1 MIIYNS
7 FCHLTSPKFIPT
19 WSDSQAVIDR
29 ILMLFL
35 SFQSP
40 HNGDDLSE
48 GEGDVGS
55 PDDEMAQKVRN
66 ILFVIPVCVVWI
78 IYSNWNNKYWIQE
91 CWGDMLGIIQLGSH
105 WISFI
110 QSNMGTGWGQASFV
124 KTYFRFDH
132 SHNDSQQFGDIPLYL
147 ETPAGC
153 RFNL

>member
-1 MIIYNS
+1 MLSKHVNISFYELLSKVKQGIVIIYNS

-66 ILFVIPVCVVWI
+66 ILFVI
-78 IYSNWNNKYWIQE
+78 
-91 CWGDMLGIIQLGSH
+91 
-105 WISFI
+105 
-110 QSNMGTGWGQASFV
+110 
-124 KTYFRFDH
+124 
-132 SHNDSQQFGDIPLYL
+132 
-147 ETPAGC
+147 
-153 RFNL
+153 